1 MNKEIVKDLETL
13 GFTNYEAR
21 VLYTLF
27 EGTNMTSTEI
37 AMQAQIPRASVY
49 DILKSFTQKG
59 ICNEIQTSSV
69 VRYEL
74 IDPKIV
80 QDKIEKD
87 IHDSYKTKISKLN
100 DSFEKLHPL
109 FNSKE
114 IDSTRVDVELIK
126 GFNKQ
131 RHLKF
136 LNLLKSSTEEMLL
149 MNKLEGF
156 VYPELDEAS
165 IALYNRGGVIKSIY
179 EASLNFKIRIDGKW
193 KNVTQGA
200 LIELCEN
207 FSKQGEQIRLS
218 KSVPQNIAIF
228 DRKIVFI
235 SLVDPIIPKYNR
247 SDIIVKNENFA
258 QFMVRN
264 FNSHWEE
271 SLTIEQFK
279 NTINNN

>member
-1 MNKEIVKDLETL
+1 VNKEIVKDLETL

-21 VLYTLF
+21 VLFTLF
-27 EGTNMTSTEI
+27 EGRNMTSTEI

-49 DILKSFTQKG
+49 DILKSFTQEG

-74 IDPKIV
+74 IDPKVV

-114 IDSTRVDVELIK
+114 IDATRVDVELIK
-126 GFNKQ
+126 GFSKQ

-136 LNLLKSSTEEMLL
+136 LNLLKSSTKEMLL

-165 IALYNRGGVIKSIY
+165 IELYKRGGVIKSIY

-207 FSKQGEQIRLS
+207 FSRQGEQIRLS
-218 KSVPQNIAIF
+218 RSVPQNIAIF
-228 DRKIVFI
+228 DRKTVFI
-235 SLVDPIIPKYNR
+235 SLVDPMIPKYNR

-264 FNSHWEE
+264 FDSHWEE
-271 SLTIEQFK
+271 SSTIEQFK
-279 NTINNN
+279 STINYN